1 MQIDEVL
8 LKYDNIM
15 FTINDLEHYEQD
27 FRKIGIDDTDM
38 MLGILNTLN
47 EVAEITYYV
56 DKNKIK
62 YD

>member
-1 MQIDEVL
+1 MN
-8 LKYDNIM
+8 K
-15 FTINDLEHYEQD
+15 
-27 FRKIGIDDTDM
+27 KIGIDDTDM
-38 MLGILNTLN
+38 MLGVLNTLN

>member
-1 MQIDEVL
+1 
-8 LKYDNIM
+8 M

-27 FRKIGIDDTDM
+27 FRIIGIDDADM